1 MPMTI
6 DYTAYDNAHSHPFD
20 RNALACQTDD
30 WWLYDAAHADPAAVP
45 IESIQ
50 ASPANIVEAGATVHN
65 DTSEPTANAYA
76 GIRLATEPNAESE
89 NHMQTLAQYEA
100 IAPGLALAILQTEQS
115 RDKQRRQYRMAR
127 LAVTTLIATT
137 AIACGQWA
145 LVNGADQQALYLS
158 TAGLI
163 SLITTVLQHE

>member
-6 DYTAYDNAHSHPFD
+6 DYTAYDNAHSQPFD

-30 WWLYDAAHADPAAVP
+30 WRLYDAAHADPAAVP

-65 DTSEPTANAYA
+65 DTSEPTA
-76 GIRLATEPNAESE
+76 ESE

-100 IAPGLALAILQTEQS
+100 IAPGLALAILQAEQS

-163 SLITTVLQHE
+163 SLITTVLQHK